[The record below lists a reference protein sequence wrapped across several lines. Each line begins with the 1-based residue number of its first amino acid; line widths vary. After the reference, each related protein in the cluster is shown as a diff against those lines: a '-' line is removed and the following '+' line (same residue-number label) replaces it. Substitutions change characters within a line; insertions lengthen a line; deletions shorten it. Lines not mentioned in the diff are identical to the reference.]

1 MKKSSFV
8 ALVLG
13 TVSGVLFALGMCMVL
28 IPEWYAARPGT
39 VFGVLGLAL
48 ALVTLAVW
56 RRMEHKAPIR
66 VSGKMVL
73 CVLVGIAGALG
84 LGIGMCFSML
94 WGKMAV
100 GIVLGLAGI
109 AALIALIPLTKGLG
123 D

>member
-1 MKKSSFV
+1 MGRRP
-8 ALVLG
+8 AG
-13 TVSGVLFALGMCMVL
+13 
-28 IPEWYAARPGT
+28 PRPGT

-94 WGKMAV
+94 WDKMAV